1 MASKNEELKKAWLP
15 RMVSGDAI
23 GALGMTEPSGGSDVQ
38 NIKTRAIKDGDH
50 YVVNGQKIFI
60 SNGVC
65 CDFVVLAT
73 KTDPAA
79 RAKGIS
85 LMLVEADRS
94 GFKKGRNL
102 EKIGAH
108 AADLAELFFA
118 DVHVPVSNLVSEEG
132 GGFGMLMARLVQERL
147 AQAIR
152 STSVC
157 EAVIDWTIKYT
168 SERKA
173 FGQTI
178 GDFQNTQFVLAQ
190 LHTETTAARVFT
202 DWSIRRFMDGTLSS
216 VDAAKVKLLTS
227 TLQGKVVDCCL
238 QFFGGYG
245 YMREYPI
252 ARAFVDSRL
261 VRIGGG
267 AVEVLKQIIGRDLF
281 KAVK

>member
-1 MASKNEELKKAWLP
+1 MASKNEELKKTCCP
-15 RMVSGDAI
+15 DGKRDAI

-50 YVVNGQKIFI
+50 YVVTDKKYSI
-60 SNGVC
+60 SNGIC

-85 LMLVEADRS
+85 LILVEADRA
-94 GFKKGRNL
+94 GFNKGRNL

-118 DVHVPVSNLVSEEG
+118 DVHVPATNLVSEEG
-132 GGFGMLMARLVQERL
+132 AASACYGPPRAR
-147 AQAIR
+147 AACPAIR

-157 EAVIDWTIKYT
+157 EAVIDWTINIT

-190 LHTETTAARVFT
+190 LHTETTAARIFT
-202 DWSIRRFMDGTLSS
+202 DWSIRRFMDGTLSPS
-216 VDAAKVKLLTS
+216 TRPRSNCSHQRCRAKWWIAACSSSAATVTCGNIRLLAHS
-227 TLQGKVVDCCL
+227 WIRGW
-238 QFFGGYG
+238 F
-245 YMREYPI
+245 
-252 ARAFVDSRL
+252 AL
-261 VRIGGG
+261 V
-267 AVEVLKQIIGRDLF
+267 AEPWKS
-281 KAVK
+281 